1 MSFLWNEE
9 DGKVEGEGKESKGG
23 LHRPCGY
30 GRRDNRVKLRTALT
44 LGKPGFLPIP
54 LCPQH
59 GGLCGDFCVLVMNT
73 AARMPAPL
81 SLRELVSLAEENGQI
96 SGL

>member
-1 MSFLWNEE
+1 MSFWRNEG
-9 DGKVEGEGKESKGG
+9 DGKVEGEGKESKEG

-59 GGLCGDFCVLVMNT
+59 GGLCGDSCVLVMNT

-81 SLRELVSLAEENGQI
+81 SLRGSDAGRGVDESWFH
-96 SGL
+96 